1 MGAFHAYDIRGVYGV
16 DFTRETVYKTG
27 YFLPRLLGV
36 DKVLVGRDC
45 RVSSQEIHDALCDG
59 IRDAAAA
66 EELLSEIA
74 SGAGGVVQQDP
85 VDTIASFDPLI
96 DRSYDPALVILIV
109 SAVLILL
116 DIAVRKFKFKW
127 LHEIIRDR
135 KAMKE
140 LNTTPYTQQG
150 ESD

>member
-59 IRDAAAA
+59 IRDAGP
-66 EELLSEIA
+66 E
-74 SGAGGVVQQDP
+74 SGLIRQDHDEQDTHHTRGRLRPVFPNLAQQ
-85 VDTIASFDPLI
+85 
-96 DRSYDPALVILIV
+96 
-109 SAVLILL
+109 
-116 DIAVRKFKFKW
+116 
-127 LHEIIRDR
+127 
-135 KAMKE
+135 
-140 LNTTPYTQQG
+140 
-150 ESD
+150 